1 MATLF
6 NRRFFIFTAFIAGY
20 ICIALTFASFH
31 RNYNFK
37 PVLIPKGEHNKPLG
51 RIIAGT
57 VFIQEIQM
65 HNDFLCAIE
74 IELATWNR
82 TNKNRNKLVILDNGF
97 TILQEIEFQSD
108 SIKDNSFRS
117 FFFKK
122 PIEIGKDKHFFVCL
136 LSEDGQDNNCITA
149 WTDTVA
155 TTGKLYQESISKL
168 GLQETVKTRKNLLKG
183 SLQIKTIE
191 SEKTGFIM
199 AFLFM
204 FCLLGIS
211 TVLIYKLKGDQT
223 VRSIELILLIFFVI
237 SLLTP
242 SLYFIFMQ
250 TEKKEKSNWE
260 KRMLATKPVFDI
272 RNLGEYLPQMQS
284 FINDHIPFRDEI
296 ISYKAGFYYKYFKK
310 SSFPNISVIGKEGWI
325 FRTGEKDA
333 IEGNRDISKDEI
345 LEIVK
350 ILHTRTEYYK
360 KIGIHFYVALIPM
373 KTELYKEFLPSYY
386 SQSVKDNYVNE
397 IRSEI
402 KKDTLVRFIDLLP
415 SLMDAKAEGQIYYKN
430 DMHWTPFGAFSAYKD
445 IINHIKKDFPHV
457 QPIEGN
463 QIEFQYAGK
472 ISWGDAIELCIQDYV
487 SEPYYFIKLKKIP
500 NAKNCN
506 KKGYLP
512 QPKFHLPNEYEI
524 HRCSSNAAMPNIVII
539 RDSFYQTLVE
549 LTSENFNNS
558 LFIWDNWEYGINE
571 EIIKKEK
578 PDIVLLEAYIG
589 FLPNILKANK

>member
-6 NRRFFIFTAFIAGY
+6 NRKFFIFPALIAGY
-20 ICIALTFASFH
+20 ICIALTFASFFRQH
-31 RNYNFK
+31 NTK
-37 PVLIPKGEHNKPLG
+37 PVLIPKSEHNKPLG

-57 VFIQEIQM
+57 LFIQEMQM

-82 TNKNRNKLVILDNGF
+82 TNNNRNKLVILDNAF

-108 SIKDNSFRS
+108 SIKDNSFHS
-117 FFFKK
+117 FNFKK

-168 GLQETVKTRKNLLKG
+168 GLQETVKIRKNLLKG

-211 TVLIYKLKGDQT
+211 TVLIYKLKANQT

-284 FINDHIPFRDEI
+284 FINDHIPFRNEI
-296 ISYKAGFYYKYFKK
+296 ISCKAGFYYKYFIK
-310 SSFPNISVIGKEGWI
+310 SSFPNTSIVGKQGWF
-325 FRTGEKDA
+325 FRTREVATANGGRIISAE
-333 IEGNRDISKDEI
+333 DI
-345 LEIVK
+345 
-350 ILHTRTEYYK
+350 K
-360 KIGIHFYVALIPM
+360 KITGLLHERTRYYDSLGIKFYISIVPAKSEI
-373 KTELYKEFLPSYY
+373 YREFLPDYC
-386 SQSVKDNYVNE
+386 KLD
-397 IRSEI
+397 
-402 KKDTLVRFIDLLP
+402 DTSGFSDGILNGLSRDTTLNLIDLKPILIN
-415 SLMDAKAEGQIYYKN
+415 AKKNGQIFYKT
-430 DMHWTPFGAFSAYKD
+430 DMHWTAIGAYTAYCE
-445 IINHIKKDFPHV
+445 ILNRMNQDFPNLKPLDYRNINLIQGDKITSGDALELALDNVVKEQYSYLNINKALSKELPKANYYNPESFKHATEFEIV
-457 QPIEGN
+457 RGIEGSTLP
-463 QIEFQYAGK
+463 K
-472 ISWGDAIELCIQDYV
+472 ILV
-487 SEPYYFIKLKKIP
+487 
-500 NAKNCN
+500 
-506 KKGYLP
+506 
-512 QPKFHLPNEYEI
+512 
-524 HRCSSNAAMPNIVII
+524 I
-539 RDSFYQTLVE
+539 RDSFFQALFGVM
-549 LTSENFNNS
+549 SENFS
-558 LFIWDNWEYGINE
+558 KSVYIWDNWKYGTN
-571 EIIKKEK
+571 KKIVENEK
-578 PDIVLLEAYIG
+578 PDIILMEAYIG
-589 FLPNILKANK
+589 FIPNILDAEN